1 MCNYGSSP
9 SAARNL
15 HILLDKLRQTRIPLK
30 KSQKTVGCLLC
41 PYCFF
46 TICIICITLEYNTI
60 VITAIIICIEP
71 EKKIFCKIMYNKID
85 ADILQ
90 EYSFSDSIF
99 HINPLGT
106 FSISKGII
114 SISSLLLMRI
124 GGFSMPLFPVFV
136 ISKRTKHG
144 FGKTAP
150 LYIILISF
158 NGTPPFLDWNL

>member
-1 MCNYGSSP
+1 MSSKVCNYGSSP

-85 ADILQ
+85 AVQKKIPA
-90 EYSFSDSIF
+90 I
-99 HINPLGT
+99 PLPVNLCL
-106 FSISKGII
+106 I
-114 SISSLLLMRI
+114 ISSLNLLGITQDKITANI
-124 GGFSMPLFPVFV
+124 GIAIIYISKPKWTTPKLREKNIFKLYTDSVCIKK
-136 ISKRTKHG
+136 ISKRV
-144 FGKTAP
+144 
-150 LYIILISF
+150 S
-158 NGTPPFLDWNL
+158 PPKA